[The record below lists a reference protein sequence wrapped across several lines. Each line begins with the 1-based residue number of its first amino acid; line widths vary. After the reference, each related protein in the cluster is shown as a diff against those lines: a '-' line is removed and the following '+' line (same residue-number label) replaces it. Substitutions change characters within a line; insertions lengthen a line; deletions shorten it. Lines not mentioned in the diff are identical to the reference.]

1 MIRGWI
7 RLVSEENMWKSS
19 LWLFALSAWVLC
31 GACLLDNPEAPPLAG
46 PSTAA
51 RSITIRAIPDA
62 IVSDGFSSSVIE
74 AIMHGPNGERV
85 SGAAVLF
92 EIVASGQFLDL
103 GNLAPLNGARPGAG
117 VEAGP
122 VSDVTDGDGVA
133 RARYWAPFR
142 TDQEN
147 DTTVTIAARESGT
160 NTRGAI
166 FAQADIFL
174 RAANR
179 PSFPGTNVCGFIVEP
194 QDLAYKVGEPIFFTA
209 TQLTGATGQPI
220 ARYEWDFGDN
230 SARRAGRDAGHV
242 YTSANTFTVT
252 LFTTESI
259 SGNQESCIKD
269 VEVTLTGGAPPPPPP
284 TTTTTSVPVCTTP
297 TAAFTPSGICSGGND
312 ILADG
317 VTVISFDASSS
328 SGGTAGETITSY
340 SWSFGDGTPPAT
352 GVMVS
357 HTYAAALVN
366 TSVTVSLTVTNS
378 CGATDGTSALFDL
391 IAPPCP

>member
-19 LWLFALSAWVLC
+19 LWLFVLAAWVLC
-31 GACLLDNPEAPPLAG
+31 GACLLDNPEAPELAG

-74 AIMHGPNGERV
+74 AVMHGPNGELV
-85 SGAAVLF
+85 SGATILF
-92 EIVASGQFLDL
+92 EIQAGGLFLDL
-103 GNLAPLNGARPGAG
+103 GNLAPLNGPRPLAGG

-160 NTRGAI
+160 NSRGAN

-179 PSFPGTNVCGFIVEP
+179 PSFPGTGACGFIVEP
-194 QDLAYKVGEPIFFTA
+194 QDVAYKVGDQIFFTA
-209 TQLTGATGQPI
+209 TQLTGATLQPI

-230 SARRAGRDAGHV
+230 SARRSGRDSGHV
-242 YTSANTFTVT
+242 YTSANSYTVT

-259 SGNQESCIKD
+259 SGNQENCTKVLD
-269 VEVTLTGGAPPPPPP
+269 VTAGGGAPP
-284 TTTTTSVPVCTTP
+284 TTTTVPACSTP
-297 TAAFTPSGICSGGND
+297 TATFTPSGICSSGE
-312 ILADG
+312 IIADG
-317 VTVISFDASSS
+317 ATAASFDASAS
-328 SGGTAGETITSY
+328 SGGGAGETITSY
-340 SWSFGDGTPPAT
+340 SWTFGDGGTST
-352 GVMVS
+352 GSLVS
-357 HTYAAALVN
+357 HTYAAALAGF
-366 TSVTVSLTVTNS
+366 SVTVSLTVTNS
-378 CGATDGTSALFDL
+378 CGATDASSDTFDL
-391 IAPPCP
+391 ISPPCP